1 MSANAMILSAIVV
14 VMLAGFGAVL
24 LSTEKPRRL
33 GPDAPKPRRR
43 AF

>member
-1 MSANAMILSAIVV
+1 MSTNAMILSAIVV

-33 GPDAPKPRRR
+33 RPDAPKPRRR